1 MSPLAQKI
9 YRQLR
14 KQLSRKDPS
23 ITYGELADAIE
34 SHPRSRAMHSALTEV
49 TQACRHSKLPALPAI
64 VWKSGATHPSTGYY
78 AAAHPRAQ
86 TDEAKQTAWERE
98 LQSVIDQR
106 DDFPVTL
113 GE

>member
-23 ITYGELADAIE
+23 ITYGELADVIE
-34 SHPRSRAMHSALTEV
+34 SHPRSSKMHDALGEITE
-49 TQACRHSKLPALPAI
+49 ACRRSKLPALPAI
-64 VWKSGATHPSTGYY
+64 VWKSGASHPSTGYY
-78 AAAHPRAQ
+78 AVAHPRAQ
-86 TDEAKQTAWERE
+86 TDDAKQSAWERE
-98 LQSVIDQR
+98 YRLVTEHAEE
-106 DDFPVTL
+106 FPAQI